1 MVIYLSDRVRECWF
15 HAKACGHIAAAE
27 GDAEVQ
33 QSYFDAGAR
42 WLKLALRLAEA
53 TDPKFANRCGHHLLQ
68 GCPLSIRAQR
78 VTKSVNPHD
87 AYHFC

>member
-1 MVIYLSDRVRECWF
+1 VRECWF

-27 GDAEVQ
+27 SDAEVQ

-53 TDPKFANRCGHHLLQ
+53 TAE
-68 GCPLSIRAQR
+68 IRE
-78 VTKSVNPHD
+78 
-87 AYHFC
+87 